1 MRLNTMAPAPG
12 AKRARKRVG
21 RGIACGQGKTCG
33 RGHKGQRSRA
43 GGKVKAGYEGGQMP
57 LKRRLPKFGFRS
69 MKARDTSEVR
79 LHELAKV
86 LAETIDLQALKAAK
100 IIGDRVKRVK
110 VIASGNLESPVTVKG
125 LRVTKGAREAIEAI
139 GGKIEG

>member
-110 VIASGNLESPVTVKG
+110 VIASGNLQSPVTVKG